1 MPFRY
6 FIKNAGLIN
15 AAGTEAIDFLNR
27 MSTNDLRKFG
37 ADEFK
42 KTVLTTDKGRIVDL
56 INVLNTKEG
65 VIILTSGDFQ
75 DKVISHLEKYII
87 MDDVSLKK
95 SDRNY
100 VMITVF
106 TEDPAKTAKD
116 LFETEINKGR
126 VCLISNEDFLFTDEF
141 RVMTLNILCSS
152 ENLLK
157 YKSILKDIKEIDSAE
172 YDYFRIESGIPEGK
186 NELNENINP
195 VECGL
200 ERYIS
205 FKKGCY
211 IGQEVIARLDS
222 QSKIPKQMVKLTPE
236 GQVFCEDKIYDD
248 QNSECG
254 FISSVAELNNKFLS
268 LGFIRSTNLDFERHY
283 STENKNGKIKLNIL
297 KIN

>member
-37 ADEFK
+37 ADEFR

-65 VIILTSGDFQ
+65 VIILTSCNFE
-75 DKVISHLEKYII
+75 DKVITHLEKYII

-95 SDRNY
+95 TERNY
-100 VMITVF
+100 VMISVF
-106 TEDPAKTAKD
+106 TEDPVKTGKD

-126 VCLISNEDFLFTDEF
+126 IYKLNNEDYLFADDF
-141 RVMTLNILCSS
+141 RSESLNIVCSS
-152 ENLLK
+152 ANLAK
-157 YKSILKDIKEIDSAE
+157 YKSILKDIPEMNSSE

-222 QSKIPKQMVKLTPE
+222 QSKIPKQMVKLIPE
-236 GQVFCEDKIYDD
+236 GQVFCEDKIYDE

-254 FISSVAELNNKFLS
+254 FISSIAEMNNKFLS
-268 LGFIRSTNLDFERHY
+268 LGFIRSTNLDFERQY